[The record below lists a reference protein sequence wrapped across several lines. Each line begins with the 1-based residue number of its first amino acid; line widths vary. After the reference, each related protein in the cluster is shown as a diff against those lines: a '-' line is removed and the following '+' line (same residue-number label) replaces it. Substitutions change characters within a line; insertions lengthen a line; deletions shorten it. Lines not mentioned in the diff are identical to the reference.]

1 MRRAIL
7 WTVLFLTCGLVGSC
21 SAPTQKGEDGVD
33 RLREEIVALERSA
46 LDRWVT
52 GDPQGYLDLYSPDVS
67 YFDPQREKR
76 VDGLDAMK
84 ALLAPIKNLK
94 LPFTEPRYEMI
105 DPRLQRVGDAA
116 LLTFNLVNYGKLAD
130 RPEGVLGRWNATEVY
145 GRIDGNWKILHSHW
159 SFVKPELKQA
169 GP

>member
-1 MRRAIL
+1 MRQAIL
-7 WTVLFLTCGLVGSC
+7 WTVLFLTGVAASC
-21 SAPTQKGEDGVD
+21 SAPTQKEDGVD

-52 GDPQGYLDLYSPDVS
+52 GDPQGYLDLYSSDVS

-84 ALLAPIKNLK
+84 ALLAPIKDLK

-116 LLTFNLVNYGKLAD
+116 LLTFNLVSYGKLPD
-130 RPEGVLGRWNATEVY
+130 RPESVLARWNATEVY

-159 SFVKPELKQA
+159 SFVKPELKQT